1 MIKWPRRS
9 LRLELPRAQCH
20 TFRALRFRQ
29 LARRIW
35 QRHRWSVPLS
45 LCSAL
50 FFARLAREVSEH
62 ELGPFDAAV
71 QHAVDGWRGSL
82 DTLMVLLTGG
92 GSMPPMTLLT
102 VTALLLLV
110 AANRPREVRYLLV
123 STLGCLLLNV
133 LLKAVFQRARPDAEP
148 PYLLPRPTSFAFPS
162 GHTMGSAGV
171 IGSLVVIVRVLR
183 PPHLVWIGAVVL
195 GGTLIL
201 GVAVSRVYLG
211 AHYPSDV
218 LGGLFAT
225 LAWLSAVTGWAYPRL
240 LPHERT
246 QPVSRQADRNDDA

>member
-1 MIKWPRRS
+1 M
-9 LRLELPRAQCH
+9 LA
-20 TFRALRFRQ
+20 Q

-35 QRHRWSVPLS
+35 QRHRWSVPLT

-71 QHAVDGWRGSL
+71 QHVVDGWRGSV
-82 DTLMVLLTGG
+82 DTLMVLLTSG

-102 VTALLLLV
+102 VTVLFLLL
-110 AANRPREVRYLLV
+110 AAKRRREVRHLLV

-133 LLKAVFQRARPDAEP
+133 LLKALFQRARPDAEP
-148 PYLLPRPTSFAFPS
+148 PYLLPRPKSFAFPS

-171 IGSLVVIVRVLR
+171 IGSLVVIVRALR
-183 PPHLVWIGAVVL
+183 PPRLVWIGAIVL
-195 GGTLIL
+195 GGALIL
-201 GVAVSRVYLG
+201 GVALSRVYLG

-218 LGGLFAT
+218 LGGLFAA
-225 LAWLSAVTGWAYPRL
+225 LAWLSAVTGWVYPRL
-240 LPHERT
+240 LPHERSA
-246 QPVSRQADRNDDA
+246 PLPHVKN